1 MQPRDSKLR
10 LHFALVVAIMV
21 VLGLAH
27 SWVNPW
33 LAFDRSAIE
42 QGQLWRLLTCH
53 LVHLNHWHM
62 LLNLAGLV
70 LCGYFFTDLLDRVRF
85 WSWLLFCGLVAGL
98 ALYFL
103 DTGLQ
108 HYVGLS
114 GILHGLLVFCLLIG
128 WRGNPWLH
136 SLVLL
141 VIVGRIVSEQQSDY
155 DVEYLRSWIDG
166 RVYVNAHLYG
176 ALAGVLLFGGITGV
190 EYRRKNRTGH
200 AERR

>member
-1 MQPRDSKLR
+1 MQPRDKKLR
-10 LHFALVVAIMV
+10 PHFALVVATMV

-27 SWVNPW
+27 GWVNPW
-33 LAFDRSAIE
+33 LGFDRGAIE

-85 WSWLLFCGLVAGL
+85 WSWLLFCGLVTGL

-114 GILHGLLVFCLLIG
+114 GILHGLLVYCLLQG

-141 VIVGRIVSEQQSDY
+141 VIAGRIVSEQQAGY
-155 DVEYLRSWIDG
+155 DVEYLRSWIAG

-190 EYRRKNRTGH
+190 EYGRKRRTGNT
-200 AERR
+200 ERR